1 MYKDTDIDLKGKTQ
15 TCAHN
20 MFGGWGGGSCLL
32 LKRPVHGPPCVLSVV
47 SFSCPEKITFTIH
60 WYLKYYPCHNEFHNI
75 EVNTLQN
82 DTDVGGL
89 CACRDV
95 IVI

>member
-1 MYKDTDIDLKGKTQ
+1 MYKDTDIDLEGKTQ

-20 MFGGWGGGSCLL
+20 MFGGKELPQ
-32 LKRPVHGPPCVLSVV
+32 RTVHGPSCVLSVV

-75 EVNTLQN
+75 EVNILQN
-82 DTDVGGL
+82 VTEVGGL
-89 CACRDV
+89 CA
-95 IVI
+95 